1 MCIGWFIVS
10 PYTVYIEFGEA
21 LSLRSAFVMFL
32 YSWAGGRYR
41 MVISGRGFLI
51 LVLRR
56 TCFRSGQ
63 PRSPASSAF
72 HWIWEAFSYTQD
84 FQRFRRGLAEWQLL
98 TKTSRG
104 GVSFS
109 ASHSTTAIGTRVI
122 CDVMDFLHLLRAR
135 YSVSVSHTWQH
146 LLRSVP
152 VHAGS
157 RGQGFPF
164 PRSLAL
170 GVQSAL
176 VRYSQDCTGRST
188 QSLSNRLERWACIRT
203 SNACGVYCLLPS
215 RSCRWSTFWSQ
226 VLSSGYAGRE
236 VVLFVEFA
244 VGCMSSLTTS
254 SRSLLFT

>member
-1 MCIGWFIVS
+1 M
-10 PYTVYIEFGEA
+10 
-21 LSLRSAFVMFL
+21 
-32 YSWAGGRYR
+32 
-41 MVISGRGFLI
+41 GRGSLPHGD
-51 LVLRR
+51 LVAWLPH
-56 TCFRSGQ
+56 SGF
-63 PRSPASSAF
+63 A
-72 HWIWEAFSYTQD
+72 QD
-84 FQRFRRGLAEWQLL
+84 FQRFRFHWGLAEWQLL

-109 ASHSTTAIGTRVI
+109 ASHSPTAIGTSVI

-215 RSCRWSTFWSQ
+215 RLCRWSTFWSQ

-244 VGCMSSLTTS
+244 VGCMSSIDYIFTEPFVYVIAS
-254 SRSLLFT
+254 DPFGGSRGL